1 MPVKIKFDSTG
12 RIVCPNCVLMTR
24 GCKVLG
30 AVQTHELRI
39 QDSMENASEIYFTV
53 YKSEVLDTV
62 WSGLTDFK
70 IIFVPEWNALF
81 SCSVDLEEAPDKT
94 IKSVTAKALGESE
107 LSQINV
113 YGLEINTEDDIARD
127 DYRRS
132 VLYNAEDAGA
142 SILDRVLE
150 KAPHYSIQHVD
161 ESIAG
166 IQRSFSFDG
175 KDILSCLNEIC
186 EEIQCQLEI
195 RTLFVDG
202 KIVREICVYD
212 LLSYCQDCHERGEF
226 YGACGKC
233 GSTNIKEGYGTD
245 TTIFISTA
253 NLTDDIKYSGCPDSV
268 KNCFHLEAGD
278 DLMTAAVAACNP
290 NGTSYLWNFSEA
302 DKADMSDA
310 LAQKLDE
317 YDSVYQETLES
328 FSFAENEEV
337 QSKAAEYNK
346 IVQKYKAVSGSNV
359 DAFDVN
365 AKGFSN
371 AIHAYY
377 SSIDFRLFLQSGM
390 YPSFEMESTT
400 AEDELKRVY
409 SKMFTVGVKN
419 LKTATATSINNSVVA
434 MIKTIVNH
442 AYDVTVVDSAYSDA
456 VWSGIIRLAN
466 TLDEEDTAQSGTL
479 SFAVDDDFVNFT
491 KQKIDKMLSETD
503 NGKYDV
509 ASLFKSS
516 IDDLRAEL
524 KKYCADGLE
533 ELHKV
538 CQGCIDVLV
547 QQGTAAESE
556 MPWSQLY
563 TSTYVPYQEKLK
575 AIEAEIAV
583 REKEVSAVNGL
594 TDSILNAI
602 RTVQKQL
609 DINTF
614 LGGNLFRE
622 LASFRREDSYKND
635 NYISDGLTNAEII
648 QNASDFLDVAG
659 KEIRKASGGTHQIEA
674 TLINLF
680 AIREFRKITENFSVG
695 NWMRIA
701 VGDNVYKLR
710 LLEYEVDFDNP
721 NETRVSFSDATL
733 WDDVVND
740 ISSVLSTASSMATSY
755 GDVTR
760 QARSGAESSKT
771 LNEMAKSGVSVSDY
785 KIVSHG
791 MGGQYQEWGDGGLVA
806 KSYDKEEGRYDD
818 KQLKLL
824 NNGIFLTSDSW
835 KTVRSAIGEFRYID
849 PVTGD
854 EETLYGINAGL
865 LIGNLILG
873 KNLIIKNDSGTMSFD
888 GGLSVTNG
896 VNTFIVNPNSSR
908 LIRLISGSEELMYV
922 DNTGKLYL
930 CGDGTAINISGNDQI
945 REMIKSTNDNVSS
958 IEAHEKRIS
967 DVESKAESNA
977 SAASDNL
984 SAIQNLSSSYQS
996 MISDYGTFKDSTSS
1010 DLNSIHEDI
1019 QLIKDKLGIT
1029 D

>member
-1 MPVKIKFDSTG
+1 MPVKMKFDSTG
-12 RIVCPNCVLMTR
+12 RIICPNCVLMTR

-30 AVQTHELRI
+30 AVWNHEFRI
-39 QDSMENASEIYFTV
+39 QDSMENAAEIYFTV
-53 YKSEVLDTV
+53 YKSEVPDAV
-62 WSGLTDFK
+62 WNGLTDFK

-127 DYRRS
+127 DYKRS

-150 KAPHYSIQHVD
+150 KAPHYSIRHVD
-161 ESIAG
+161 DSIAD

-195 RTLFVDG
+195 RTSFDGG
-202 KIVREICVYD
+202 KIIREIYMYD
-212 LLSYCQDCHERGEF
+212 LLSYCTDCHERGEF
-226 YGACGKC
+226 DGVCGKC
-233 GSTNIKEGYGTD
+233 GSTNIKEGYGAD

-253 NLTDDIKYSGCPDSV
+253 NLTDDIQYSGCPDSV

-278 DLMTAAVAACNP
+278 DLMTATVAACNP

-302 DKADMSDA
+302 DKTDMSDA
-310 LAQKLDE
+310 LAQKLNE
-317 YDSVYQETLES
+317 YDSAYHEVLEN
-328 FSFAENEEV
+328 FSFVGDTDVEKYAE
-337 QSKAAEYNK
+337 EYNR
-346 IVQKYKAVSGSNV
+346 IVQKYKTVQGSG
-359 DAFDVN
+359 AEEFDIN
-365 AKGFSN
+365 GKGFSN

-377 SSIDFRLFLQSGM
+377 SSVDFRLFLQSGM

-400 AEDELKRVY
+400 ADDELKKIH
-409 SKMFTVGVKN
+409 SEMFTVGVKN

-434 MIKTIVNH
+434 MVKTIVNH
-442 AYDVTVVDSAYSDA
+442 AYDVTIVDSAYNDA

-466 TLDEEDTAQSGTL
+466 TLDEEDVAQSGTL
-479 SFAVDDDFVNFT
+479 SFAVNDDYVNFT

-516 IDDLRAEL
+516 IIDFKAEL

-547 QQGTAAESE
+547 QQGAAAESE
-556 MPWSQLY
+556 SPWSQLY
-563 TSTYVPYQEKLK
+563 SSTYVPYQKKLE

-583 REKEVSAVNGL
+583 REKEASDVSGF

-602 RTVQKQL
+602 RTVQKRL
-609 DINTF
+609 DIGAF
-614 LGGNLFRE
+614 LGDDLFRE

-648 QNASDFLDVAG
+648 QNASDFLDVAE

-674 TLINLF
+674 TLTNLF
-680 AIREFRKITENFSVG
+680 AVREFRKITANFAVG

-701 VGDNVYKLR
+701 VGGNVYKLR
-710 LLEYEVDFDNP
+710 LLEYEVDFDDP

-733 WDDVVND
+733 WDDPISDV
-740 ISSVLSTASSMATSY
+740 SSVLSTASSMATSY
-755 GDVTR
+755 GAVTR
-760 QARSGAESSKT
+760 QAKNGAASKKT

-785 KIVSHG
+785 KIVSQG

-806 KSYDKEEGRYDD
+806 KSYDKDEGRYDD

-824 NNGIFLTSDSW
+824 NNGIFLTNDSW
-835 KTVRSAIGEFRYID
+835 KTVRSAIGEFRYVD
-849 PVTGD
+849 PVTGI
-854 EETLYGINAGL
+854 EETLYGINAEL

-873 KNLIIKNDSGTMSFD
+873 ENLVIKNSSGTMSFD
-888 GGLSVTNG
+888 GGLNITNG
-896 VNTFIVNPNSSR
+896 VNTFIVNPNDKR
-908 LIRLISGSEELMYV
+908 LMRLVSGDEDLMYV
-922 DNTGKLYL
+922 DDTGKLFL
-930 CGDGTAINISGNDQI
+930 RADGTDVNISGNEEVRQLTTLIDKNTDSI
-945 REMIKSTNDNVSS
+945 NGHETRIGNV
-958 IEAHEKRIS
+958 EK
-967 DVESKAESNA
+967 KADKNA
-977 SAASDNL
+977 SDIFQKSAELESLVDAYSRFAA
-984 SAIQNLSSSYQS
+984 
-996 MISDYGTFKDSTSS
+996 DYDTFKGKTQS
-1010 DLNSIHEDI
+1010 DLAI
-1019 QLIKDKLGIT
+1019 IKEKLGIT
-1029 D
+1029 DESEV